1 MIKSRLVI
9 ALSLAALP
17 LAGPAVAGPPATP
30 IAIPAPPTGKGQIVF
45 FRNNAMGLAISC
57 AVNENGT
64 KVSSLPPG
72 QYFVLVAEPG
82 KHSYM
87 VSSEAKD
94 VLTLE
99 VEPDET
105 QFAICK
111 IKAGIMAGRPTL
123 LPATEAI
130 FREHPYKM
138 VKDEKMS
145 AMVRHAD
152 GSWSGASTA
161 SAAPAAAAATD
172 APAAAGS
179 ATDVPPA
186 AADAAPPAAATPPA
200 SAPAS

>member
-1 MIKSRLVI
+1 MIKTRFLV

-17 LAGPAVAGPPATP
+17 LTTPALAGPPEVP
-30 IAIPAPPTGKGQIVF
+30 IAIPAPPAGKGQVVF
-45 FRNNAMGLAISC
+45 FRNSAMGLAVSC
-57 AVNENGT
+57 AVNENGA

-111 IKAGIMAGRPTL
+111 IKMGIMAGRPTL
-123 LPATEAI
+123 IPATEAI
-130 FREHPYKM
+130 FREHGYKM
-138 VKDEKMS
+138 VKEEKMGP
-145 AMVRHAD
+145 MVRRAD
-152 GSWSGASTA
+152 GSWGGGTTA
-161 SAAPAAAAATD
+161 AAAPADAATPTDAAPAAAPDAT
-172 APAAAGS
+172 PAAG
-179 ATDVPPA
+179 ATTATPA
-186 AADAAPPAAATPPA
+186 AN
-200 SAPAS
+200 